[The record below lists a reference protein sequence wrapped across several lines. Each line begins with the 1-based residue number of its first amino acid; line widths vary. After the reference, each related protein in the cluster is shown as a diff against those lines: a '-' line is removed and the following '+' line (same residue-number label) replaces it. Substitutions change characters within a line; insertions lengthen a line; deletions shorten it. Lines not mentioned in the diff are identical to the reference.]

1 MTTLTAA
8 SHGALPNGSSCSL
21 HVPPRAG
28 GTGGGSGGV
37 AVNGWRSGRGGVGV
51 GGVGGG
57 RSSSP
62 DDDSA
67 VLVDHRADCD
77 DDSDTRT
84 ALLSVRSA
92 LQ

>member
-8 SHGALPNGSSCSL
+8 SHCALPNGSSCSL

-37 AVNGWRSGRGGVGV
+37 AVNGWRSGRGGV